1 MALFALAGLF
11 GSEKFAAWLLAQA
24 GTAMP
29 GAIVDGILRP
39 FVQQVVLK
47 SAPGPLS
54 VGLILA
60 LWGASGVFTGL
71 MVTLNVAYDIEEE
84 RSFIRKKMVALGT
97 MLAATALFFLA
108 AVALLV
114 GPELAKLAGLGA
126 VGQLIWTILRWP
138 LTFLVV
144 VGAFWIVYY
153 LLPNRDQKGYSGTI
167 LKAAAVA
174 AVLWVLASAV
184 FRLYIANFTSYSE
197 TYGFLGAFIILL
209 LWLYVTGLVVLAGGE
224 LASEMERGSESGE

>member
-1 MALFALAGLF
+1 
-11 GSEKFAAWLLAQA
+11 
-24 GTAMP
+24 
-29 GAIVDGILRP
+29 
-39 FVQQVVLK
+39 
-47 SAPGPLS
+47 
-54 VGLILA
+54 
-60 LWGASGVFTGL
+60 
-71 MVTLNVAYDIEEE
+71 
-84 RSFIRKKMVALGT
+84 

-138 LTFLVV
+138 LTFLFV

-184 FRLYIANFTSYSE
+184 FRLYIANFSSYSE

-224 LASEMERGSESGE
+224 LASEMERGSESGG